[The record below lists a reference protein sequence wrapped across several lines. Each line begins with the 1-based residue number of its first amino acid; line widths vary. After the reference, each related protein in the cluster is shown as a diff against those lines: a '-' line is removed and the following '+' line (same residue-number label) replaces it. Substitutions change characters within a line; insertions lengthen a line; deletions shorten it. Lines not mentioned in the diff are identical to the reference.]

1 MTLLQILVIAVVA
14 FFCIVFVRDGLKHYI
29 GYNPSA
35 PSLWSR
41 IKAWW
46 PGFVKRH
53 IVDDDPFDDE
63 SHAETRYSQ
72 RDDYIDWSKVPE
84 RGNYVSIDDNL
95 NMYWYY
101 NQPALSDL
109 GGVWITSEGEPMI
122 LGDDYGLVCSSA
134 VIATCP
140 PWRESLRKRPG
151 K

>member
-14 FFCIVFVRDGLKHYI
+14 LFCILFVRDGLKHFI

-35 PSLWSR
+35 PNLWAR
-41 IKAWW
+41 IRAWW

-53 IVDDDPFDDE
+53 IVDDDPYDDE

-84 RGNYVSIDDNL
+84 GYDWVAVDEPGHHWS
-95 NMYWYY
+95 
-101 NQPALSDL
+101 
-109 GGVWITSEGEPMI
+109 GVWAGKSEPTLYESDNGWLMDCIEEVSCAIIGP
-122 LGDDYGLVCSSA
+122 L
-134 VIATCP
+134 P